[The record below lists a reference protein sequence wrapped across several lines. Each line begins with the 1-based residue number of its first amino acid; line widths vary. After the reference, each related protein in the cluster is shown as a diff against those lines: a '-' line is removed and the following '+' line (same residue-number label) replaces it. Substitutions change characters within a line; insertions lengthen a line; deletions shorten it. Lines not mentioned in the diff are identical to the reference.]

1 MLRVRPGASAPP
13 GRATSGTT
21 TTPEGQEAQAGDGMS
36 ERRDNDSHLMA
47 IGRLL
52 GSVDA
57 LERWLG
63 SIKADVDS
71 SIQVQDTR
79 AQDDVPTEA
88 SQG

>member
-1 MLRVRPGASAPP
+1 MM
-13 GRATSGTT
+13 
-21 TTPEGQEAQAGDGMS
+21 E
-36 ERRDNDSHLMA
+36 ERRDNVSHLLA
-47 IGRLL
+47 IGRVL